1 MLMSASFCTALGRL
15 AGIYHRWT
23 ARSAAGL
30 AESEAFLDHARALFH
45 GNTRAPRADRLP
57 WCSRCGERLRDGDD
71 SEARVGIHA
80 RCHGG

>member
-1 MLMSASFCTALGRL
+1 MSASLRTALGRL
-15 AGIYHRWT
+15 AGIYHRWA

-30 AESEAFLDHARALFH
+30 AESEGFLAHARALFH
-45 GNTRAPRADRLP
+45 GNAAALRADRLP
-57 WCSRCGERLRDGDD
+57 WCSRCGERLGNGDD